1 MDPIK
6 SLWIY
11 LKIKLERLI
20 LKISFEIQGGISNE
34 SPLPRYDDDI
44 RDATVISVLQ
54 DSNFRSPLPPPP
66 TPPEIRNNF
75 TISPQISVVSEVGD
89 IPGSALNKE
98 EPKYA
103 RVDIKNKRNSKQLA
117 TTGNCLTANAPM
129 EELSDR

>member
-1 MDPIK
+1 MI
-6 SLWIY
+6 
-11 LKIKLERLI
+11 
-20 LKISFEIQGGISNE
+20 FEIKDGISNE

-54 DSNFRSPLPPPP
+54 DSSFRSPLPPPP

-75 TISPQISVVSEVGD
+75 TISPLISVVSEIGD
-89 IPGSALNKE
+89 NQSSALNKE

-117 TTGNCLTANAPM
+117 TTGNCSASNEPM
-129 EELSDR
+129 EELSNR